1 MLEVNYTPSFTTD
14 TPLDKTIKLNLIRD
28 TIELMNITSKARKK
42 IQTENKEILMKRML
56 SGKKQKLT
64 QEEKD
69 LLLKDAQSKRDK
81 WEDKHLGGFEK
92 IYPIKGSEKYN

>member
-1 MLEVNYTPSFTTD
+1 MNYTPSFTTD

-69 LLLKDAQSKRDK
+69 LLLKDAQAKRDK
-81 WEDKHLGGFEK
+81 WEDKHLGGF
-92 IYPIKGSEKYN
+92 